1 MKLQLKKTIMTL
13 AVFVTFLGIVFWS
26 GRLDLVHAQETDAG
40 GTRAEAMEI
49 ELGRTYTET
58 ISDIYDKDFFKFTTT
73 VSGYFQIQFA
83 QNRADS
89 SWTKG
94 GWDVSVLDESGEV
107 LTSRSSIEKNW
118 TSIVLP
124 YAKAG
129 KVFYVQVASA
139 YWGDGAVNCLYDLA
153 VTQTAAEDWETE
165 LNDTKATATVIQTDR
180 TYHGILVNFDDTD
193 CFQFQTTARG
203 YFQIQFAH
211 NAADPYSVGSGW
223 KISVM
228 DEAGN
233 ELGSAS
239 DIETNWGSIIFP
251 YAMPGRIFYVQ
262 VSNYGISGGAVNCT
276 YDLAVTQKVA
286 PAWELEPNGTAAAAT
301 SLALGKTGNGITLS
315 YNDDDYYKVKVSA
328 PGKLNVRLHSSNEN
342 QADSVGSGWTLV
354 VYDTKLRELS
364 RMEQVRTA
372 DSVSLDVKKG
382 TYYVRVCP
390 YSSWSSPKSCI
401 YEVKATYAKPPAAPK
416 NFSVKAAKKSATLKW
431 KKVSGA
437 SGYYVYRSTS
447 KHGKY
452 KKVKTIKKSSSV
464 SWKDKKLKSGRK
476 YYYKI
481 AAYKKVNGMVVMSS
495 YTSIKSVKAK

>member
-1 MKLQLKKTIMTL
+1 MKRQFRKTMMTL

-73 VSGYFQIQFA
+73 VSGYFQVQFG
-83 QNRADS
+83 QNSADS
-89 SWTKG
+89 SQNAGRWK
-94 GWDVSVLDESGEV
+94 VSVLDERGEE
-107 LTSRSSIEKNW
+107 LTSGSWIEKSW
-118 TSIVLP
+118 TSVILP

-129 KVFYVQVASA
+129 KTFYVLVEKDSS
-139 YWGDGAVNCLYDLA
+139 GAINCLYDLT
-153 VTQTAAEDWETE
+153 VTQTAAEDWEVE
-165 LNDTKATATVIQTDR
+165 SNDTKATASVIQTDR
-180 TYHGILVNFDDTD
+180 KYHGILISSKDTD
-193 CFQFQTTARG
+193 CFQFKTTARG

-211 NAADPYSVGSGW
+211 NAADLYDVSYGW

-233 ELGSAS
+233 ALISAS
-239 DIETNWGSIIFP
+239 DIKTNWTSPILP
-251 YAMPGRIFYVQ
+251 YAQADRNFYVQ
-262 VSNYGISGGAVNCT
+262 VSNDGSGAVNCT
-276 YDLAVTQKVA
+276 YDLTVFQKA
-286 PAWELEPNGTAAAAT
+286 TSAWELEPNGTAAAAT

-354 VYDTKLRELS
+354 VYDKKLRELS

-382 TYYVRVCP
+382 IYYVRVCP

-416 NFSVKAAKKSATLKW
+416 NLSVKAAKKSATLKW

-452 KKVKTIKKSSSV
+452 KKVQTIKKSSNV